1 MARPYPRA
9 TTIARQCRLCLQPS
23 RRLQVP
29 TVATGRSPT
38 EVTTATWPLAAAP
51 QQARASSNATAYQTA
66 HRRYLHQQKATAV
79 VAGAHQEPAGWVLGR
94 WRAWLL
100 ALPHAAY
107 RWGMTTTTR

>member
-79 VAGAHQEPAGWVLGR
+79 VAGAHHEPAGWVLGR